1 MRNIDIFLRENGIKP
16 SYQRKRIY
24 EFMYENRIH
33 PTVNTIYQALIHEI
47 PTLSKATVYN
57 TMNLLDEQGLI
68 DIIPIEGNESRFDI
82 RPLQPHAHFKCDTCL
97 EIFDVEIE
105 IPEKIL
111 KEKLSGCEITNQNI
125 NFNGTCSVC
134 SKKNSRKPF
143 AF

>member
-24 EFMYENRIH
+24 EFMDENRIH
-33 PTVNTIYQALIHEI
+33 PTVNMIYDALIDEI

-57 TMNLLDEQGLI
+57 TMNLFNNQKLI

-82 RPLQPHAHFKCDTCL
+82 RPNKPHAHFKCDTCL

-105 IPEKIL
+105 IPEQVIS
-111 KEKLSGCEITNQNI
+111 EKLAGCEISNQNI
-125 NFNGTCSVC
+125 NFTGTCSAC
-134 SKKNSRKPF
+134 AQTKH
-143 AF
+143 